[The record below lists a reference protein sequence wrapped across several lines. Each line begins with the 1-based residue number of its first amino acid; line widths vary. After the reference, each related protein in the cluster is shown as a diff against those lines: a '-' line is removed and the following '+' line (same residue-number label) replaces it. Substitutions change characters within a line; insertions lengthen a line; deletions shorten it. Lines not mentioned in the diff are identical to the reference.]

1 MAQHAKFFRQSG
13 WLMISGILTG
23 VLMWA
28 VHFLSK
34 SKAIPAQEYG
44 LFVALMAV
52 AMCVPAMPL
61 QMVLAQ
67 QTAIALATRR
77 VRELSA
83 MVRRVCAVTFVL
95 WIIAAVGILLFRE
108 RILLQWSTS
117 NSTALYIML
126 PVLLFSVWGP
136 MFSGLLQ
143 GQQNFLWL
151 GWGSIL
157 QACVRLSVAVIA
169 VLGFGANAAGIMT
182 GVVLGM
188 AAGQV
193 VLLWQSRSIWL
204 SAPGGNQQDSAGSS
218 GASAAAS
225 SARETTS
232 GSGSGGSSWDI
243 VGAPSLALDW
253 RGLLRQVLPLVL
265 GFGAYQFMFT
275 ADTMFAKAYFNAEQ
289 MGFYGSAGTLSR
301 ALMWLVGPLA
311 AVMFPKIV
319 HSSARSEKT
328 NLMGIVLLGTAILAI
343 MGALGLSIVGRW
355 VVPVVFTKSYVPVAT
370 AVLPWYAGAMVPL
383 SLANVLI
390 NNLLARGLYRAVPG
404 LCLVAVAYGI
414 ALTRFHESFIMVL
427 QVFGVFNLLLLAVC
441 GWYTMQDKR
450 ARRQR
455 AGR

>member
-1 MAQHAKFFRQSG
+1 MSATAETPVNTGMAQHARFFRQSG

-34 SKAIPAQEYG
+34 SKAVPAQEYG

-52 AMCVPAMPL
+52 AMCVPAAPL

-67 QTAIALATRR
+67 QTAKALATGR
-77 VRELSA
+77 VRELSG
-83 MVRRVCAVTFVL
+83 MVRVVSAATFVI
-95 WIIAAVGILLFRE
+95 WVVAACGILLFRD
-108 RILLQWSTS
+108 RILQEWSTS
-117 NSTALYIML
+117 NSAALYIML
-126 PVLLFSVWGP
+126 PVLLLAVWTP

-157 QACVRLSVAVIA
+157 QACVRLSVAAVA

-188 AAGQV
+188 AVSQAI
-193 VLLWQSRSIWL
+193 LLWQSRSIWL
-204 SAPGGNQQDSAGSS
+204 
-218 GASAAAS
+218 
-225 SARETTS
+225 
-232 GSGSGGSSWDI
+232 
-243 VGAPSLALDW
+243 APSLPFDW
-253 RGLLRQVLPLVL
+253 VGLLRQVVPLVL

-275 ADTMFAKAYFNAEQ
+275 ADTMFAKAYFNAQE

-301 ALMWLVGPLA
+301 AVMWLVGPLA

-319 HSSARSEKT
+319 HSSARSERT
-328 NLMGIVLLGTAILAI
+328 NLVGIVLLGTAILAI
-343 MGALGLSIVGRW
+343 LGALGLSIVGRW
-355 VVPVVFTKSYVPVAT
+355 VVPMVFTKSYVPVAT

-390 NNLLARGLYRAVPG
+390 SNLLARGAYRVVPA
-404 LCLVAVAYGI
+404 LCVLAVAYGI
-414 ALTRFHESFIMVL
+414 ALTQFHQSFVMVL
-427 QVFGVFNLLLLAVC
+427 QVFGLFNLLLLGVC
-441 GWYTMQDKR
+441 AWYTRREAR
-450 ARRQR
+450 AD
-455 AGR
+455 